1 VVSASAEFTRQLGL
15 CRVPYV
21 GSIPLK
27 RDLGKND
34 PTYEYDNLR
43 RGFSMELNRGSR
55 RLMSEINVT
64 PFVDVMLV
72 LLIIFMVTAPM
83 MMQGVDVNLPRTT
96 TQPIASEEERLVISL
111 TAKRDIYMNEYK
123 ISLDS
128 LQRKLQT
135 IFQNRPDKAVFLRA
149 DQKLPY
155 GFVMEVMAAIR
166 QSGVKRMG
174 MVTEPLQEI
183 P

>member
-1 VVSASAEFTRQLGL
+1 
-15 CRVPYV
+15 
-21 GSIPLK
+21 
-27 RDLGKND
+27 
-34 PTYEYDNLR
+34 
-43 RGFSMELNRGSR
+43 MELNRGSR

-174 MVTEPLQEI
+174 MVTEPLQEL

>member
-1 VVSASAEFTRQLGL
+1 M
-15 CRVPYV
+15 
-21 GSIPLK
+21 
-27 RDLGKND
+27 
-34 PTYEYDNLR
+34 
-43 RGFSMELNRGSR
+43 GFLVELNRGSR
-55 RLMSEINVT
+55 RLLAEINVT

-96 TQPIASEEERLVISL
+96 TETITSEEERLVISI
-111 TAKRDIYMNEYK
+111 TAKREIYLNEYK

-128 LQRKLQT
+128 LQKKLRT
-135 IFQNRPDKAVFLRA
+135 IFQNRPDRAVFLRA
-149 DQKLPY
+149 DQTLPY
-155 GFVMEVMAAIR
+155 GFVMEVMAAVR
-166 QSGVKRMG
+166 QSGIKRMG

>member
-1 VVSASAEFTRQLGL
+1 
-15 CRVPYV
+15 
-21 GSIPLK
+21 
-27 RDLGKND
+27 
-34 PTYEYDNLR
+34 
-43 RGFSMELNRGSR
+43 MEINRGNR
-55 RLMSEINVT
+55 RLLAEINVT

-96 TQPIASEEERLVISL
+96 TQAIPSEEERLVISI
-111 TAKRDIYMNEYK
+111 TAKRDIYLNEYK

-128 LQRKLQT
+128 LRKKLEA
-135 IFQNRPDKAVFLRA
+135 IFQNRPDRAVFLRA
-149 DQKLPY
+149 DETLPY

-166 QSGVKRMG
+166 QSGIKRIG

>member
-1 VVSASAEFTRQLGL
+1 
-15 CRVPYV
+15 
-21 GSIPLK
+21 
-27 RDLGKND
+27 
-34 PTYEYDNLR
+34 
-43 RGFSMELNRGSR
+43 MELHGGNR
-55 RLMSEINVT
+55 RLLAEINVT

-96 TQPIASEEERLVISL
+96 TQPITSEEERLVLTI
-111 TAKRDIYMNEYK
+111 TAKREIYLNEYK
-123 ISLDS
+123 IALDS

-149 DQKLPY
+149 DQNLPY

-166 QSGVKRMG
+166 QSGIKRIG
-174 MVTEPLQEI
+174 MVTEPLQETK
-183 P
+183 

>member
-1 VVSASAEFTRQLGL
+1 
-15 CRVPYV
+15 
-21 GSIPLK
+21 
-27 RDLGKND
+27 
-34 PTYEYDNLR
+34 
-43 RGFSMELNRGSR
+43 MEINRGNR
-55 RLMSEINVT
+55 RLLAEINVT

-96 TQPIASEEERLVISL
+96 SQAIPSEEERLVI
-111 TAKRDIYMNEYK
+111 TITTKREIYLNEYK

-128 LQRKLQT
+128 LQGKLRS
-135 IFQNRPDKAVFLRA
+135 IFQNRPDRAVFLRA
-149 DQKLPY
+149 DQTLPY

-166 QSGVKRMG
+166 RSGVKRLW
-174 MVTEPLQEI
+174 MVTEPLQEL